1 MRTTAHTMPVCGS
14 RASRAGRRRAAVY
27 LGILSLGI
35 AVVPIAGTTYH
46 ISFLFFLFIAIV
58 LTETY
63 DILAGYTGYINLG
76 HAAFFGLGAYVF
88 GVTVQNGGGV
98 VLALLLCPVGGMLFA
113 LAMAYPL
120 FRLRGAYFAIA
131 TFGVLKLMEVLA
143 SNLRDITGGTTGL
156 SIPPT
161 NSTLITYYLAAALCV
176 GAVLLNA
183 AIASSKLG
191 LGLLTVR
198 EDEEVAEGA
207 GVNTAQI
214 KRRTMVIS
222 SLLPSWAGAI
232 YIWQSTY
239 IDPASAFGSGVAF
252 APVIMAML
260 GGSGTVLGPVIGAVF
275 LTVVEE
281 TLWSHVGYLQ
291 LTMYGVVLVCVGI
304 FMPGGLMRSR
314 IFSRFYAWSGLNGH
328 YGYQLSKSLRN
339 RAGNDRSK
347 GDAS

>member
-1 MRTTAHTMPVCGS
+1 MTAMTQTLPDS
-14 RASRAGRRRAAVY
+14 RRASGAGRRRATIYLALLAVC
-27 LGILSLGI
+27 LA
-35 AVVPIAGTTYH
+35 AVPAVGTTYH
-46 ISFLFFLFIAIV
+46 ISFLFFLFIAIT

-76 HAAFFGLGAYVF
+76 HAAYFGLGAYLY
-88 GVTVQNGGGV
+88 GIAIQHGGGPIV
-98 VLALLLCPVGGMLFA
+98 GLLVAPLGSVLFA
-113 LAMAYPL
+113 LAMASTL

-131 TFGVLKLMEVLA
+131 TFGVLKVMEVLA

-161 NSTLITYYLAAALCV
+161 DSTLVTFYLAGLLCFASV
-176 GAVLLNA
+176 ILNA
-183 AIASSKLG
+183 AIANSKLG
-191 LGLLTVR
+191 LGLLTIR

-207 GVNTAQI
+207 GVNTAQL
-214 KRRTMVIS
+214 KRTTMLIS
-222 SLLPSWAGAI
+222 SILPSWAGAI

-239 IDPASAFGSGVAF
+239 IDPASAFGASVAF

-275 LTVVEE
+275 LTLVEE

-291 LTMYGVVLVCVGI
+291 LAMYGVVLVCVGI

-314 IFSRFYAWSGLNGH
+314 LFSGLYALAGLKGH
-328 YGYQLSKSLRN
+328 YGYQPSKRP
-339 RAGNDRSK
+339 RHAADRHALK
-347 GDAS
+347 GDAR

>member
-1 MRTTAHTMPVCGS
+1 MKAVTDTMPDRNRS
-14 RASRAGRRRAAVY
+14 PSAGRRRAAIY
-27 LGILSLGI
+27 LSLLALCL
-35 AVVPIAGTTYH
+35 AVVPAVGTTYH
-46 ISFLFFLFIAIV
+46 ISFLFFLFIAIT

-76 HAAFFGLGAYVF
+76 HAAFFGLGAYLY
-88 GVTVQNGGGV
+88 GIAIQHGGGPIV
-98 VLALLLCPVGGMLFA
+98 GLLVAPLGGIVFA
-113 LAMAYPL
+113 LAMGFTL

-131 TFGVLKLMEVLA
+131 TFGVLKVMEVLA

-156 SIPPT
+156 SIAPT
-161 NSTLITYYLAAALCV
+161 DSTLITFYLAGLVCL
-176 GAVLLNA
+176 GSIILNA
-183 AIASSKLG
+183 TIANSKLG
-191 LGLLTVR
+191 LGLLTIR

-207 GVNTAQI
+207 GVNTAQL
-214 KRRTMVIS
+214 KRTTMVLS
-222 SLLPSWAGAI
+222 SILPSWAGAI

-239 IDPASAFGSGVAF
+239 IDPASAFGASVAF

-260 GGSGTVLGPVIGAVF
+260 GGSGTVLGPVLGAVF

-314 IFSRFYAWSGLNGH
+314 LFSRLYAWSGLKDH
-328 YGYQLSKSLRN
+328 YGYQPSKLLRSPAE
-339 RAGNDRSK
+339 RHALK
-347 GDAS
+347 GDAP